1 MLIVCKKIVSIITWV
16 SINLNDSVCVQQVF
30 YDISQDSPHQHE
42 PYEEASSA
50 LRGDEF
56 AAGCGLLHSQ
66 RNWTQPSGADRAF
79 WSDRPH
85 LDALSVPFSANLWL
99 GLIKLC

>member
-1 MLIVCKKIVSIITWV
+1 MLIVCKKLVSIITWV

-79 WSDRPH
+79 WSDH
-85 LDALSVPFSANLWL
+85 
-99 GLIKLC
+99 I